1 MDVMEGANLSRAKY
15 FFSSPRDQ
23 VRFDSRKDR
32 IAYLPL
38 AWNDL
43 SLRRHLNRFFP
54 RLFLA
59 KQGYRS
65 LLPSPRVGAI

>member
-15 FFSSPRDQ
+15 FFFPSPRDQ

-43 SLRRHLNRFFP
+43 SPRR
-54 RLFLA
+54 A
-59 KQGYRS
+59 T
-65 LLPSPRVGAI
+65 